1 MRSRWVDTVFVTQ
14 GSRVVAT
21 RAQGVTDCPRG
32 PAGALRAPGRT
43 TTFRV
48 LLLAHWDLGPGAQGR
63 KGLWPSPPDNLLL
76 EGWSAWLEHMGQQLR
91 APGRPGHNLQASVPW
106 VPHKMVSPAGL

>member
-1 MRSRWVDTVFVTQ
+1 MSLTVP
-14 GSRVVAT
+14 
-21 RAQGVTDCPRG
+21 GV
-32 PAGALRAPGRT
+32 RT